1 MHVSVEQYIPNPLQC
16 YKCFKYGHHENNC
29 RQEHKLCRRCSTL
42 SSEHDTDPCTH
53 SFKCANCGGEHFST
67 SKSCP
72 AWQREK
78 EVVSVKV
85 REGLSFPEAK
95 KIVAARMNILT
106 SYANV
111 TKNATKPVEK
121 KDFSTQTIIV
131 AVHKAPVE
139 LTSSAKGNVSDSHEP
154 QCNTNNSKQNK
165 SAPSTSQ
172 TPAPVSKTQGPR
184 PKNESNKNKT
194 KVVESDRQPK
204 GSDDPIK
211 NHNRFSC
218 LDEDM
223 EVENPIAES
232 STQGKIK
239 KITFPK

>member
-1 MHVSVEQYIPNPLQC
+1 MFLWNSIYLTRSNAINVSSMGTMKIIVDRKTNFVVAALHYLQ
-16 YKCFKYGHHENNC
+16 NMT
-29 RQEHKLCRRCSTL
+29 QTL
-42 SSEHDTDPCTH
+42 VHTRLNVQTV
-53 SFKCANCGGEHFST
+53 GVST
-67 SKSCP
+67 SLPPSL
-72 AWQREK
+72 ALHGNEK
-78 EVVSVKV
+78 REVVSVKV

-95 KIVAARMNILT
+95 RIVAARMNILT

-184 PKNESNKNKT
+184 PNNKSNKNKT